1 MKIPQ
6 MSLNNYKKQ
15 TCSTTGNTV
24 KHGYNEHAKLLIP
37 GTSL

>member
-6 MSLNNYKKQ
+6 MSLNNYKK
-15 TCSTTGNTV
+15 TCSTNTV